1 MECVELSKISLYYGT
16 IDCPKGFEIDRKTI
30 KNSIIQ
36 NYVSDQTLSNNS
48 KDLTHRDF
56 KVDYS
61 QPLQWLQDY
70 IRDHFRLILNHT
82 LVFKKQWGIVLEPY
96 EMSYT
101 RNNVDPVDLK
111 NSPDYTLIYG
121 VDIPKDSCQIVCHY
135 NDNRRAGR
143 TWHIP
148 MENNKFVMFPSTQNY
163 FISKNTSKD
172 IITLLTITYEYI

>member
-1 MECVELSKISLYYGT
+1 MECLQLSKISLYHGT

-36 NYVSDQTLSNNS
+36 NYISHQTLSNNP
-48 KDLTHRDF
+48 KDLTNRDF

-61 QPLQWLQDY
+61 QPFQWLQDY
-70 IRDHFRLILNHT
+70 IRDHFQVNFSQALILKHKWAT
-82 LVFKKQWGIVLEPY
+82 VLEPY

-101 RNNVDPVDLK
+101 RNTVDPVDLK

-121 VDIPKDSCQIVCHY
+121 VDVPKGSCQVVCHY

-143 TWHIP
+143 TWHVP
-148 MENNKFVMFPSTQNY
+148 MEDNKFVMFPSTQNY
-163 FISKNTSKD
+163 FISKNTSKKL
-172 IITLLTITYEYI
+172 ITLLTSTYEYI